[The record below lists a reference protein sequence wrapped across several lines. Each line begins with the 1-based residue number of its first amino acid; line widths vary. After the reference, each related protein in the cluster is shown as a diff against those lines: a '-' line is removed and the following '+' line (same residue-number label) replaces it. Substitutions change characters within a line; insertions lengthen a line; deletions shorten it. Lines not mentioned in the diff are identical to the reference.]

1 MENIVKFP
9 ALNLEFKIGRIAIPS
24 KVIGIDIYWYAIII
38 ASGILLAFLY
48 CSKEAKRQGMDKDL
62 FIDILLWGIPAGIIG
77 GRLYYVIFKWDYY
90 SKNLGEIFA
99 IRDGGLAIYGAI
111 IFAVLAV
118 YIYTKK
124 NKISTLK
131 VFDIG
136 AIGLLI
142 GQAVGRW
149 GNFFNQEAFGGNTSL
164 LWGMT
169 SEKISSYLEML
180 KSRGINID
188 PSLPVHPTFLYESL
202 WNFTGIIIFNYIIK
216 RKRFDGQVFFGYI
229 IWYGF
234 GRMLIESLRTDSL
247 YFLGFRIS
255 QIIGAFSVL
264 IGIILYFLTKK
275 KGVENG

>member
-9 ALNLEFKIGRIAIPS
+9 ALNLEFKIRRIAFS
-24 KVIGIDIYWYAIII
+24 LFNIDIYWYAIII
-38 ASGILLAFLY
+38 ACGILLAFIY
-48 CSKEAKRQGMDKDL
+48 CSKEAKRQGMDNEL
-62 FIDILLWGIPAGIIG
+62 FIDILLWGIPSGVIG
-77 GRLYYVIFKWDYY
+77 GRLYYVIFKWEYY

-169 SEKISSYLEML
+169 SEKICAYLEML
-180 KSRGINID
+180 KNKGINVD
-188 PSLPVHPTFLYESL
+188 PTLPVHPTFLYESL
-202 WNFTGIIIFNYIIK
+202 WNLAGVIIFNYLIK
-216 RKRFDGQVFFGYI
+216 RKKFDGQIFFLYI

-234 GRMLIESLRTDSL
+234 GRMLIEGLRTDSL

-255 QIIGAFSVL
+255 QIIGALSVIFGTVL
-264 IGIILYFLTKK
+264 YILLRK
-275 KGVENG
+275 KGVKNG

>member
-9 ALNLEFKIGRIAIPS
+9 ALNLEFKIRRIAFS
-24 KVIGIDIYWYAIII
+24 LFNIDIYWYAIII
-38 ASGILLAFLY
+38 ACGILLAFIY
-48 CSKEAKRQGMDKDL
+48 CSKEAKRQGMDNEL
-62 FIDILLWGIPAGIIG
+62 FIDILLWGIPSGVIG
-77 GRLYYVIFKWDYY
+77 GRLYYVVFKWEYY

-124 NKISTLK
+124 NKINTLK

-169 SEKISSYLEML
+169 SEKICAYLEML
-180 KSRGINID
+180 KNKGINVD
-188 PSLPVHPTFLYESL
+188 PTLPVHPTFLYESL
-202 WNFTGIIIFNYIIK
+202 WNLAGVIIFNYLIK
-216 RKRFDGQVFFGYI
+216 RKKFDGQIFFLYI

-234 GRMLIESLRTDSL
+234 GRMLIEGLRTDSL

-255 QIIGAFSVL
+255 QIIGALSV
-264 IGIILYFLTKK
+264 ILGTVLYILLRK
-275 KGVENG
+275 KGVKNG

>member
-1 MENIVKFP
+1 MENVVKFP
-9 ALNLEFKIGRIAIPS
+9 ALNLEFKIRRIAFS
-24 KVIGIDIYWYAIII
+24 LFNIDIYWYAIII
-38 ASGILLAFLY
+38 ACGILMAFIY
-48 CSKEAKRQGMDKDL
+48 CSKEAKRQGMDNEL
-62 FIDILLWGIPAGIIG
+62 FIDILLWGIPSGVIG
-77 GRLYYVIFKWDYY
+77 GRLYYVIFKWEYY

-111 IFAVLAV
+111 IFAVISV

-124 NKISTLK
+124 NKINTLK

-169 SEKISSYLEML
+169 SEKICAYLEML
-180 KSRGINID
+180 KNKGINVD
-188 PSLPVHPTFLYESL
+188 PTLPVHPTFLYESL
-202 WNFTGIIIFNYIIK
+202 WNLAGVIIFNYLIK
-216 RKRFDGQVFFGYI
+216 RKKFDGQIFFLYI

-234 GRMLIESLRTDSL
+234 GRMLIEGLRTDSL

-255 QIIGAFSVL
+255 QIIGALSVIFGTVL
-264 IGIILYFLTKK
+264 YILLRK
-275 KGVENG
+275 KGVKNG

>member
-9 ALNLEFKIGRIAIPS
+9 ALNLELKIERVAFS
-24 KVIGIDIYWYAIII
+24 LFNIDVYWYAICI
-38 ASGILLAFLY
+38 ALGILLAYFY
-48 CSKEAKRQGMDKDL
+48 CSKEGKRQGMDNEL
-62 FIDILLWGIPAGIIG
+62 FIDILLWGIPSGVIG

-90 SKNLGEIFA
+90 SKNLSEIFA

-111 IFAVLAV
+111 ILAVLSV
-118 YIYTKK
+118 FIYTKK
-124 NKISTLK
+124 QNISTLK

-149 GNFFNQEAFGGNTSL
+149 GNFFNQEAFGGNTNL

-169 SEKISSYLEML
+169 SEKVSSYLELL
-180 KSRGINID
+180 KNKGIDVD

-202 WNFTGIIIFNYIIK
+202 WNLLGFIFLNYLIK
-216 RKRFDGQVFFGYI
+216 KKKFDGQIFFIYI

-247 YFLGFRIS
+247 YFFGFRIS
-255 QIIGAFSVL
+255 QIIGALSVV
-264 IGIILYFLTKK
+264 IGMIFYFILRK
-275 KGVENG
+275 KGAENG

>member
-1 MENIVKFP
+1 
-9 ALNLEFKIGRIAIPS
+9 
-24 KVIGIDIYWYAIII
+24 
-38 ASGILLAFLY
+38 
-48 CSKEAKRQGMDKDL
+48 MDNEL
-62 FIDILLWGIPAGIIG
+62 FIDILLWGIPSGVIG
-77 GRLYYVIFKWDYY
+77 GRLYYVIFKWEYY

-111 IFAVLAV
+111 IFAVISIF
-118 YIYTKK
+118 IYTKK
-124 NKISTLK
+124 NKINTLK

-169 SEKISSYLEML
+169 SEKICAYLEML
-180 KSRGINID
+180 KNKGINVD
-188 PSLPVHPTFLYESL
+188 PTLPVHPTFLYESL
-202 WNFTGIIIFNYIIK
+202 WNLAGVIIFNYLIK
-216 RKRFDGQVFFGYI
+216 RKKFDGQIFFLYI

-234 GRMLIESLRTDSL
+234 GRMLIEGLRTDSL

-255 QIIGAFSVL
+255 QIIGALSV
-264 IGIILYFLTKK
+264 ILGTVLYILLRK
-275 KGVENG
+275 KGVKNG

>member
-9 ALNLEFKIGRIAIPS
+9 ALNLEFKIRRIAFS
-24 KVIGIDIYWYAIII
+24 LFNIDIYWYAIII
-38 ASGILLAFLY
+38 ACGILLAFIY
-48 CSKEAKRQGMDKDL
+48 CSKEAKRQGMDNEL
-62 FIDILLWGIPAGIIG
+62 FIDILLWGIPSGVIG
-77 GRLYYVIFKWDYY
+77 GRLYYVIFKWEYY

-169 SEKISSYLEML
+169 SEKICAYLEML
-180 KSRGINID
+180 KNKGINVD
-188 PSLPVHPTFLYESL
+188 PTLPVHPTFLYESL
-202 WNFTGIIIFNYIIK
+202 WNLAGVIIFNYLIK
-216 RKRFDGQVFFGYI
+216 RKKFDGQIFFLYI

-234 GRMLIESLRTDSL
+234 GRMLIEGLRTDSL

-255 QIIGAFSVL
+255 QIIGVLSVIFGTL
-264 IGIILYFLTKK
+264 VYILLRK
-275 KGVENG
+275 KGVKNG

>member
-9 ALNLEFKIGRIAIPS
+9 ALNLEFKIRRIAFS
-24 KVIGIDIYWYAIII
+24 LFNIDIYWYAIII
-38 ASGILLAFLY
+38 ACGILLAFIY
-48 CSKEAKRQGMDKDL
+48 CSKEAKRQGMDNEL
-62 FIDILLWGIPAGIIG
+62 FIDILLWGIPSGVIG
-77 GRLYYVIFKWDYY
+77 GRLYYVIFKWEYY

-169 SEKISSYLEML
+169 SEKICAYLEML
-180 KSRGINID
+180 KNKGINVD
-188 PSLPVHPTFLYESL
+188 PTLPVHPTFLYESL
-202 WNFTGIIIFNYIIK
+202 WNLAGVIIFNYLIK
-216 RKRFDGQVFFGYI
+216 SKKFDGQIFFLYI

-234 GRMLIESLRTDSL
+234 GRMLIEGLRTDSL

-255 QIIGAFSVL
+255 QIIGALSVIFGTVL
-264 IGIILYFLTKK
+264 YILLRK
-275 KGVENG
+275 KGVKNG

>member
-9 ALNLEFKIGRIAIPS
+9 ALNLEFKIRRIAFS
-24 KVIGIDIYWYAIII
+24 LFNIDIYWYAIII
-38 ASGILLAFLY
+38 ACGILLAFIY
-48 CSKEAKRQGMDKDL
+48 CSKEAKRQGMDNEL
-62 FIDILLWGIPAGIIG
+62 FIDILLWGIPSGVIG
-77 GRLYYVIFKWDYY
+77 GRLYYVIFKWEYY

-124 NKISTLK
+124 NKINTLK

-169 SEKISSYLEML
+169 SEKICAYLEML
-180 KSRGINID
+180 KNKGINVD
-188 PSLPVHPTFLYESL
+188 PTLPVHPTFLYESL
-202 WNFTGIIIFNYIIK
+202 WNLAGVIIFNYLIK
-216 RKRFDGQVFFGYI
+216 RKKFDGQIFFLYI

-234 GRMLIESLRTDSL
+234 GRMLIEGLRTDSL

-255 QIIGAFSVL
+255 QIIGALSVIFGTVL
-264 IGIILYFLTKK
+264 YILLRK
-275 KGVENG
+275 KGVKNG

>member
-1 MENIVKFP
+1 MENVVKFP
-9 ALNLEFKIGRIAIPS
+9 ALNLEFKIRRIAFS
-24 KVIGIDIYWYAIII
+24 LFNIDIYWYAIII
-38 ASGILLAFLY
+38 ACGILLAFIY
-48 CSKEAKRQGMDKDL
+48 CSKEAKRQGMDNEL
-62 FIDILLWGIPAGIIG
+62 FIDILLWGIPSGVIG
-77 GRLYYVIFKWDYY
+77 GRLYYVIFKWEYY

-124 NKISTLK
+124 NKINTLK

-169 SEKISSYLEML
+169 SEKICAYLEML
-180 KSRGINID
+180 KNKGMNVD
-188 PSLPVHPTFLYESL
+188 PTLPVHPTFLYESL
-202 WNFTGIIIFNYIIK
+202 WNLAGVIIFNYLIK
-216 RKRFDGQVFFGYI
+216 RKKFDGQIFFLYI

-234 GRMLIESLRTDSL
+234 GRMLIEGLRTDSL
-247 YFLGFRIS
+247 YFLGLRIS
-255 QIIGAFSVL
+255 QIIGALSV
-264 IGIILYFLTKK
+264 ILGTVLYILLRK
-275 KGVENG
+275 KGVKNG

>member
-1 MENIVKFP
+1 MENVVKFP
-9 ALNLEFKIGRIAIPS
+9 ALNLEFKIRRIAFS
-24 KVIGIDIYWYAIII
+24 LFNIDIYWYAIII
-38 ASGILLAFLY
+38 ACGILMAFIY

-62 FIDILLWGIPAGIIG
+62 FIDILLWGIPSGVIG
-77 GRLYYVIFKWDYY
+77 GRLYYVIFKWEYY

-111 IFAVLAV
+111 IFAVISV

-124 NKISTLK
+124 NKINTLK

-169 SEKISSYLEML
+169 SEKICAYLEML
-180 KSRGINID
+180 KNKGINVD
-188 PSLPVHPTFLYESL
+188 PTLPVHPTFLYESL
-202 WNFTGIIIFNYIIK
+202 WNLAGVIIFNYLIK
-216 RKRFDGQVFFGYI
+216 RKKFDGQIFFLYI

-234 GRMLIESLRTDSL
+234 GRMLIEGLRTDSL

-255 QIIGAFSVL
+255 QIIGALSVIFGTVL
-264 IGIILYFLTKK
+264 YILLRK
-275 KGVENG
+275 KGVKNG

>member
-9 ALNLEFKIGRIAIPS
+9 ALNLEFKIRRIAFS
-24 KVIGIDIYWYAIII
+24 LFNIDIYWYAIII
-38 ASGILLAFLY
+38 ACGILLAFIY
-48 CSKEAKRQGMDKDL
+48 CSKEAKRQGMDNEL
-62 FIDILLWGIPAGIIG
+62 FIDILLWGIPSGVIG
-77 GRLYYVIFKWDYY
+77 GRLYYVIFKWEYY

-169 SEKISSYLEML
+169 SEKICAYLEML
-180 KSRGINID
+180 KNKGINVD
-188 PSLPVHPTFLYESL
+188 PTLPVHPTFLYESL
-202 WNFTGIIIFNYIIK
+202 WNLAGVIIFNYLIK
-216 RKRFDGQVFFGYI
+216 RKKFDGQIFFLYI

-234 GRMLIESLRTDSL
+234 GRMLIEGLRTDSL

-255 QIIGAFSVL
+255 QIIGALSV
-264 IGIILYFLTKK
+264 ILGTVLYILLRK
-275 KGVENG
+275 KGVKNG

>member
-9 ALNLEFKIGRIAIPS
+9 ALNLEFKIRRIAFS
-24 KVIGIDIYWYAIII
+24 LFNIDIYWYAIII
-38 ASGILLAFLY
+38 ACGILMAFIY

-62 FIDILLWGIPAGIIG
+62 FIDILLWGIPSGVIG
-77 GRLYYVIFKWDYY
+77 GRLYYVIFKWEYY

-111 IFAVLAV
+111 IFAVISV

-124 NKISTLK
+124 NKINTLK

-169 SEKISSYLEML
+169 SEKICAYLEML
-180 KSRGINID
+180 KNKGINVD
-188 PSLPVHPTFLYESL
+188 PTLPVHPTFLYESL
-202 WNFTGIIIFNYIIK
+202 WNLAGVIIFNYLIK
-216 RKRFDGQVFFGYI
+216 RKKFDGQIFFLYI

-234 GRMLIESLRTDSL
+234 GRMLIEGLRTDSL

-255 QIIGAFSVL
+255 QIIGALSVIFGTVL
-264 IGIILYFLTKK
+264 YILLRK
-275 KGVENG
+275 KGVKNG

>member
-9 ALNLEFKIGRIAIPS
+9 ALNLEFKINRIAIPS

-38 ASGILLAFLY
+38 ASGILLAFIY
-48 CSKEAKRQGMDKDL
+48 CSKEAKRQGMDNEL
-62 FIDILLWGIPAGIIG
+62 FIDILLWGIPSGVIG
-77 GRLYYVIFKWDYY
+77 GRLYYVIFKWEYY

-111 IFAVLAV
+111 IFAVLSV
-118 YIYTKK
+118 YIYTKR
-124 NKISTLK
+124 NKINTLK

-169 SEKISSYLEML
+169 SEKICAYLEML
-180 KSRGINID
+180 KNKGINVD
-188 PSLPVHPTFLYESL
+188 PTLPVHPTFLYESL
-202 WNFTGIIIFNYIIK
+202 WNLAGVIIFNYLIK
-216 RKRFDGQVFFGYI
+216 RKKFDGQIFFLYI

-234 GRMLIESLRTDSL
+234 GRMLIEGLRTDSL

-255 QIIGAFSVL
+255 QIIGALSV
-264 IGIILYFLTKK
+264 ILGTVLYILLRK
-275 KGVENG
+275 KGVKNG

>member
-9 ALNLEFKIGRIAIPS
+9 ALNLEFKIRRIAFS
-24 KVIGIDIYWYAIII
+24 LFNIDIYWYAIII
-38 ASGILLAFLY
+38 ACGILLAFIY
-48 CSKEAKRQGMDKDL
+48 CSKEAKRQGMDNEL
-62 FIDILLWGIPAGIIG
+62 FIDILLWGIPSGVIG
-77 GRLYYVIFKWDYY
+77 GRLYYVIFKWEYY

-111 IFAVLAV
+111 IFAVLSV

-124 NKISTLK
+124 NKINTLK

-169 SEKISSYLEML
+169 SEKICAYLEML
-180 KSRGINID
+180 KNKGINVD
-188 PSLPVHPTFLYESL
+188 PTLPVHPTFLYESL
-202 WNFTGIIIFNYIIK
+202 WNLAGVIIFNYLIK
-216 RKRFDGQVFFGYI
+216 RKKFDGQIFFLYI

-234 GRMLIESLRTDSL
+234 GRMLIEGLRTDSL

-255 QIIGAFSVL
+255 QIIGVLSVIFGTL
-264 IGIILYFLTKK
+264 VYILLRK
-275 KGVENG
+275 KGVKNG